1 MTQIYDFREWDLM
14 KKWMVVLK
22 SESSQKSAAIK
33 MNDFLKSM
41 KYGATFFF
49 SPVLIVSPYYIT
61 SVTGEM
67 KQKVHSNSN
76 ALKHRKLILWSI
88 KSLTKLQPL
97 QNRLGQ
103 EAPIHHPH
111 RLHNSPQETLPS
123 LLILSITA
131 KFCNPSGF
139 FTWQIFPL
147 SAILV
152 YYVWYLLLYIKRYL
166 YTSGSLFLGFNFP
179 VKFSTLDMFHR
190 HCSV

>member
-14 KKWMVVLK
+14 KKQWMVVLK

-88 KSLTKLQPL
+88 
-97 QNRLGQ
+97 
-103 EAPIHHPH
+103 
-111 RLHNSPQETLPS
+111 
-123 LLILSITA
+123 
-131 KFCNPSGF
+131 
-139 FTWQIFPL
+139 
-147 SAILV
+147 
-152 YYVWYLLLYIKRYL
+152 
-166 YTSGSLFLGFNFP
+166 
-179 VKFSTLDMFHR
+179 
-190 HCSV
+190 